1 MKQRSTWTSI
11 FYRGEMVKI
20 GCHVSIAKCVFV
32 VTLIGQGVRASI
44 EDVLAG
50 LSTPE
55 LNSLL
60 EDLDSYQDGG
70 GAEYGG
76 GGFSPHNLGMDEED
90 YGGATDYIDVNPDN
104 MMMQTADVKR
114 SADQGA
120 PPAAAAS
127 KAATAA
133 MLPAYCDPPNPC
145 PPGYSSADGCIE
157 DFENSSDFSRNFQS
171 QQKCICDTEH
181 MFNCPAGQGAQP
193 SQPPKNHKTTDTSFL
208 SEMPGLTADGREN
221 PYFGGQKLPIA
232 AKKGMDF

>member
-1 MKQRSTWTSI
+1 
-11 FYRGEMVKI
+11 MVRI
-20 GCHVSIAKCVFV
+20 ANVAVAKCLFV
-32 VTLIGQGVRASI
+32 VALIGHGVRAGI

-60 EDLDSYQDGG
+60 EDLDGYNGESEGVDYNNFQGG
-70 GAEYGG
+70 NYDDYVGDYPE
-76 GGFSPHNLGMDEED
+76 PEEEGD
-90 YGGATDYIDVNPDN
+90 AS
-104 MMMQTADVKR
+104 AVKR
-114 SADQGA
+114 SAQPDQTSGKS
-120 PPAAAAS
+120 AAA
-127 KAATAA
+127 AA

-145 PPGYSSADGCIE
+145 PPGYTSAEGCID
-157 DFENSSDFSRNFQS
+157 DFENTSDFSRNFQA

-181 MFNCPAGQGAQP
+181 MFNCPASGNDQA
-193 SQPPKNHKTTDTSFL
+193 PPVQHKAGDAGIFL